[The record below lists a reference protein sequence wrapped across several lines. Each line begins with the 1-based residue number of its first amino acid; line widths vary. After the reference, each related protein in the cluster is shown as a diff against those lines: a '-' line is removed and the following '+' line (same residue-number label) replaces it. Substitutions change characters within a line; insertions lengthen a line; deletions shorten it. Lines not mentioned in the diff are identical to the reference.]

1 MQSTNSDRAIK
12 ISTTSKVIII
22 SGVVSCSLL
31 LSVLIISVSILVI
44 KQRFSIEE
52 SNAGLEVEA
61 TSAGE
66 IIEVD
71 INEAYITNA
80 ILSFYTY

>member
-1 MQSTNSDRAIK
+1 MIRQRIK
-12 ISTTSKVIII
+12 K
-22 SGVVSCSLL
+22 
-31 LSVLIISVSILVI
+31 
-44 KQRFSIEE
+44 RFSIEE

-66 IIEVD
+66 VIEVD

-80 ILSFYTY
+80 ILTESNAAYSTPNTVPHDYDYVTL